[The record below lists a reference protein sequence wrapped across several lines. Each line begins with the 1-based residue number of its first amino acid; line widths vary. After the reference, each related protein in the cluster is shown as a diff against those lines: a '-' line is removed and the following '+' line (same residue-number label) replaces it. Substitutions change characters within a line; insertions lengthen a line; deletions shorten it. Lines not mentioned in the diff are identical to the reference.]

1 MALKVF
7 LVGKLPVHYILL
19 FHDNHELITLQV
31 PAQKQIDF
39 NPQIWKEA

>member
-7 LVGKLPVHYILL
+7 SVGKLPPNYTLL
-19 FHDNHELITLQV
+19 FHDNHECITLQV

-39 NPQIWKEA
+39 NPQKWKEA